1 MILDKSCVL
10 SKFLSLLRTETVI
23 YYYDESSEK
32 RNLSRQKGPEKV
44 SDTNFF
50 EAICLFKF
58 LIF

>member
-44 SDTNFF
+44 FRYQ
-50 EAICLFKF
+50 LFRGYLF
-58 LIF
+58 V